1 LHRYQFPLFFLSSVS
16 EPENSREKIRHM
28 PGKRQAVFV
37 ALEILLENLEYLKT
51 RSTWRSRF
59 SRRPTVGI
67 ISLVAYSAIFFGLPG
82 TSSIDNATALR
93 LRRRTTADAE
103 APGSA
108 DALGSSSS
116 KKYSMVTRAAA
127 GTASLSGF

>member
-1 LHRYQFPLFFLSSVS
+1 
-16 EPENSREKIRHM
+16 
-28 PGKRQAVFV
+28 
-37 ALEILLENLEYLKT
+37 
-51 RSTWRSRF
+51 
-59 SRRPTVGI
+59 
-67 ISLVAYSAIFFGLPG
+67 VAYSAIFFGLPG